1 MGRSRALSG
10 TVCTRG
16 GAAGARAAEC
26 GVGAGPS
33 GWEARGQ
40 VTPGRSISCWTQT
53 PGGGSRARHGG
64 AGRGPE
70 SLPPSP
76 RARAAHLALPI
87 VIYEVKVLNEATSW
101 SPGRL
106 YAFY

>member
-16 GAAGARAAEC
+16 GAAGALAAEC
-26 GVGAGPS
+26 GVDAGPS
-33 GWEARGQ
+33 GQEPPKGDPGPLHLLLKADSGRWDPRARG
-40 VTPGRSISCWTQT
+40 GY
-53 PGGGSRARHGG
+53 

-70 SLPPSP
+70 SLPPPP
-76 RARAAHLALPI
+76 RARVAHLVLSK

-101 SPGRL
+101 SPDWL